1 MASAQTGSAF
11 TKVVQ
16 VGLVVKDLDQAIARL
31 EALGIGPFQRR
42 ELPAGRKETFRGEPM
57 DATPRIAMANI
68 GEMSIEL
75 IEPAAG
81 VASPHREFLET
92 KGEGIQHIACT
103 VDDVEKHAN
112 RLKAQGCEILLRAHF
127 PGGGGV
133 AYMDLGAGGLIVEL
147 IQRPKPAK

>member
-1 MASAQTGSAF
+1 MADTKAESAF

-16 VGLVVKDLDQAIARL
+16 VGLVVKDLDAVIVRL
-31 EALGIGPFQRR
+31 EALGMGPFERR
-42 ELPAGRKETFRGEPM
+42 SLPAGRRETFRGQPL
-57 DATPRIAMANI
+57 DASPRIAMANI
-68 GEMSIEL
+68 GDMSIEL

-81 VASPHREFLET
+81 VASPHREYLEA